1 MSLLR
6 NFLLSWILSLVSLVS
21 GVATSAASELPDLD
35 PLRFAD
41 QIMAFQEWEAKKTL
55 PEGGILFVGS
65 SSIRMRPTAVAF
77 PQKVII
83 NRGFGGAEFP
93 DIFYYYEREAA
104 VVALSKVVLNIEGG
118 GGERG
123 HMESALQ
130 GLAGFSEQSNTGVRF
145 GGRERDQR
153 RGCRRRRGRKGRR

>member
-35 PLRFAD
+35 RLRFAD

-93 DIFYYYEREAA
+93 DIFYYYIPLRSFCKAGCNCCCSAA
-104 VVALSKVVLNIEGG
+104 LQWHVCVRSSKV
-118 GGERG
+118 
-123 HMESALQ
+123 
-130 GLAGFSEQSNTGVRF
+130 
-145 GGRERDQR
+145 
-153 RGCRRRRGRKGRR
+153 